1 MPRRR
6 RPAAAVEEQVGPGEE
21 AVRKKKFSEV
31 NPRELLNWGPI
42 CIEEAIYYGKT
53 AALAGR
59 VVAFRSEDGE
69 IYVDLLVSGTKN
81 EDLLRLLSGVEDKK
95 VAVHLCGA
103 DCRALVTDERL
114 VHAHEFEAVDVNRVP
129 WLTNLQKV
137 VEAER
142 DVDELEKLRQ
152 EQLKRE
158 TAREDPERK
167 ETRKEKKRKKKEER
181 EEGRES
187 RSPRDEREDMEYG
200 QKSLEAVFK
209 DTGMDPNPRRRA
221 KLMKKARRLL
231 TKGKKKKKK
240 TRSKDSRSGTSGSS
254 STSST
259 SQVAME
265 EGLFD
270 EEQRL
275 QAVWRRYPGSLTA
288 RSLQEIKRSL
298 VTSAG
303 TMWNVDRSSLP
314 PLYTQYGRQ
323 VVIPS
328 MSPSLQQEAL
338 TLCQALDFF
347 IQGRVAGG
355 VDILNQRLKSIVSL
369 SKGAH
374 WTLGRQYEL
383 VKVEERGFAEE
394 GEVLAAARRAKED
407 EKLRGLMRAS
417 AGKGVENSQ
426 IGKGKKGKEGKGTY
440 RSQTTENPKGK
451 GGGSGKDEKKD
462 SWPKK

>member
-200 QKSLEAVFK
+200 QKK
-209 DTGMDPNPRRRA
+209 PR
-221 KLMKKARRLL
+221 
-231 TKGKKKKKK
+231 G
-240 TRSKDSRSGTSGSS
+240 
-254 STSST
+254 
-259 SQVAME
+259 
-265 EGLFD
+265 
-270 EEQRL
+270 RL
-275 QAVWRRYPGSLTA
+275 QGHGNGPQSEEE
-288 RSLQEIKRSL
+288 S
-298 VTSAG
+298 
-303 TMWNVDRSSLP
+303 
-314 PLYTQYGRQ
+314 
-323 VVIPS
+323 
-328 MSPSLQQEAL
+328 
-338 TLCQALDFF
+338 QA
-347 IQGRVAGG
+347 
-355 VDILNQRLKSIVSL
+355 
-369 SKGAH
+369 H
-374 WTLGRQYEL
+374 
-383 VKVEERGFAEE
+383 EE
-394 GEVLAAARRAKED
+394 GETSSYERKE
-407 EKLRGLMRAS
+407 EKE
-417 AGKGVENSQ
+417 ENQ
-426 IGKGKKGKEGKGTY
+426 EQG
-440 RSQTTENPKGK
+440 
-451 GGGSGKDEKKD
+451 
-462 SWPKK
+462 